1 MSIQW
6 KGDVPYWVY
15 WDSIERKQKWKGL
28 NSRTEK
34 EAKQEAAI
42 LKGIRL
48 KSLRDG
54 KGDPFSARDM
64 LWSELKKEYLALSGG
79 NGNCA
84 STLSR
89 KELHFKHIDEVMGI
103 EMTSEWTILAL
114 ERFKQLCRSEKMAPG
129 TINKEL
135 GYIKAALRLARRLK
149 CAVPSSEEV
158 SEVKQVAD
166 DAPDAPY
173 FTDKDQAKILAIA
186 TPFWR
191 VATML
196 AGLAGLR
203 RGEVL
208 NLRWQDVSFARKEI
222 HLADRKTWRRKTRNS
237 NTVPMHDDLVLEL
250 VKWRETNPD
259 ETLVVPWDKDANEFS
274 HAFARLVKKAGLEG
288 SFKSLRHGVGTGLMR
303 QNVSS
308 LKIRD
313 ILGHASVKTTERY
326 AHVRAEDLDGA
337 IEKLPSPLRHLPEPS
352 NKFSNETRFA
362 SQQRPPQTTIN
373 IDGGGQ
379 P

>member
-15 WDSIERKQKWKGL
+15 WDSIEKKQKWKWL
-28 NSRTEK
+28 KSRTEK

-48 KSLRDG
+48 KSLREG
-54 KGDPFSARDM
+54 KGDPFSARDIP
-64 LWSELKKEYLALSGG
+64 WPELKKEYLALSGG

-84 STLSR
+84 STLAR
-89 KELHFKHIDEVMGI
+89 KEAHFKHIDEVMGI

-114 ERFKQLCRSEKMAPG
+114 EKFKQLCRSQGMAPG

-149 CAVPSSEEV
+149 CAVPPSEDIA
-158 SEVKQVAD
+158 EVKQMVN
-166 DAPDAPY
+166 DAPEAPY
-173 FTDKDQAKILAIA
+173 FTDADQAKILAVA
-186 TPFWR
+186 NPLWR

-208 NLRWQDVSFARKEI
+208 NLRWQDLNFVRKEI
-222 HLADRKTWRRKTRNS
+222 HLADRKTWRRKTRTS
-237 NTVPMHDDLVLEL
+237 NTVPMHDDLLLEL
-250 VKWRETNPD
+250 MKWREANPSA
-259 ETLVVPWDKDANEFS
+259 TLVVPWGKGENEFS
-274 HAFARLVKKAGLEG
+274 HAFARLVKKAGLQG

-303 QNVSS
+303 QDVSS

-326 AHVRAEDLDGA
+326 AHVRARDLGGA
-337 IEKLPSPLRHLPEPS
+337 IDKLPSPLRHLPEPS
-352 NKFSNETRFA
+352 NKSSNETRFT

-379 P
+379 S

>member
-15 WDSIERKQKWKGL
+15 WDSIEKKQKWKGL
-28 NSRTEK
+28 KSRTER
-34 EAKQEAAI
+34 EAKQEADI

-48 KSLRDG
+48 KSLRG
-54 KGDPFSARDM
+54 GNGDPFSARDIP
-64 LWSELKKEYLALSGG
+64 WSELIKEYLALSNG

-84 STLSR
+84 NTLAR
-89 KELHFKHIDEVMGI
+89 KEAHFKHIDEVMEI

-114 ERFKQLCRSEKMAPG
+114 ERFKQLCRSDGMAPG
-129 TINKEL
+129 TVNKEL

-149 CAVPSSEEV
+149 CAVPSSEDIA
-158 SEVKQVAD
+158 EVKQVVN
-166 DAPDAPY
+166 DAPEAPY
-173 FTDKDQAKILAIA
+173 FTDNDQAKILAVA

-208 NLRWQDVSFARKEI
+208 NLRWRDLDFVRREI

-237 NTVPMHDDLVLEL
+237 NTVPMHDDLLVEL
-250 VKWRETNPD
+250 TKWKELNPGVA
-259 ETLVVPWDKDANEFS
+259 LVVPWYKDANEFS
-274 HAFARLVKKAGLEG
+274 HAFARLVKKAGLQG
-288 SFKSLRHGVGTGLMR
+288 SFKSLRHGVGTGLM
-303 QNVSS
+303 QQDVSS

-326 AHVRAEDLDGA
+326 AHVRARDLGGA
-337 IEKLPSPLRHLPEPS
+337 IDKLPSPLRHMPESS
-352 NKFSNETRFA
+352 NKPSNETRFTNQPGP
-362 SQQRPPQTTIN
+362 SRTIID
-373 IDGGGQ
+373 IDGGGKS
-379 P
+379 